1 MSKSVFVAAF
11 ATVLTAWRRHGTGR
25 DVLRTILS
33 LAVVGILALGLAPM
47 ARAQGTDGIT
57 VHCVGV
63 VVTNAASCPPASGAD
78 SHLTIQDAVNHADPG
93 ETVFVGTGIFPE
105 QVLITKPLT
114 LEGDGATLTH
124 IQPGGV
130 TDNTTSLFSGAPI
143 AAILLVDGTTGVAAS
158 DLTIDGSI
166 AAFNACSPGY
176 VGIFYRAS
184 SGVIQATRVTH
195 IHHPAASGCQAVLG
209 IFVQSGNGGPGL
221 NSNVTILQSM
231 VDDYGKNG
239 ITANEP
245 GTFVTVS
252 SNTVMGRGKTFSG
265 DAAQNGVQIGFGA
278 RGLVSGNIISMHDY
292 DPPDFV
298 ACGLLFVQAGGGLG
312 RAKNNTFAMNEQD
325 ICTAGVGPSPN
336 SPFN

>member
-1 MSKSVFVAAF
+1 MSENLK
-11 ATVLTAWRRHGTGR
+11 
-25 DVLRTILS
+25 
-33 LAVVGILALGLAPM
+33 ILAAVSVTAALILLGPAVALAD
-47 ARAQGTDGIT
+47 TDGIT

-63 VVTNAASCPPASGAD
+63 VVTNAAACTGPGTD
-78 SHLTIQDAVNHADPG
+78 SHLTIQDAVNHAEPG
-93 ETVFVGTGIFPE
+93 ETVFVGTGTFPE
-105 QVLITKPLT
+105 QVVITEPLT
-114 LEGDGATLTH
+114 LEGDGATLTA
-124 IQPGGV
+124 IKPISV
-130 TDNTTSLFSGAPI
+130 TANSTSLFSGAPI
-143 AAILLVDGTTGVAAS
+143 AAILLVDGTTGVAVS

-176 VGIFYRAS
+176 VGIFYRAG
-184 SGVIQATRVTH
+184 SGAIQDTHVTH
-195 IHHPAASGCQAVLG
+195 IHHPLASGCQAVLG

-221 NSNVTILQSM
+221 NSNVTILGSM

-252 SNTVMGRGKTFSG
+252 GNTVMGRGKTFSG

-278 RGLVSGNIISMHDY
+278 RGLVSGNTISMHDY

-298 ACGLLFVQAGGGLG
+298 ACGLLFFQAGGGLG
-312 RAKNNTFAMNEQD
+312 RAKTNTFAMNEQD
-325 ICTAGVGPSPN
+325 ICTAGAGPSPH

>member
-1 MSKSVFVAAF
+1 MSCFM
-11 ATVLTAWRRHGTGR
+11 
-25 DVLRTILS
+25 LRTIHS

-47 ARAQGTDGIT
+47 ARAQDTDGIT
-57 VHCVGV
+57 VHCVPP
-63 VVTNAASCPPASGAD
+63 VVTNFSACQDQHPLG
-78 SHLTIQDAVNHADPG
+78 IQDAVDHAEGG
-93 ETVFVGTGIFPE
+93 ETVFVGVGTYFE
-105 QVLITKPLT
+105 QVEIIKPLT
-114 LEGDGATLTH
+114 LEGEGSGFTTIKPLT
-124 IQPGGV
+124 V
-130 TDNTTSLFSGAPI
+130 SANTSSLFSGAPI
-143 AAILLVDGTTGVAAS
+143 AAILLVDGTTGVAVS

-184 SGVIQATRVTH
+184 SGVIQATHVTH
-195 IHHPAASGCQAVLG
+195 IHHPGASGCQAVLG
-209 IFVQSGNGGPGL
+209 IFVQSGKGGPNL

-252 SNTVMGRGKTFSG
+252 SNTVTGRGPTGLG

-278 RGLVSGNIISMHDY
+278 RGLVSGNTISAHY
-292 DPPDFV
+292 YTPPDYV
-298 ACGLLFVQAGGGLG
+298 ACGLLFFQAGGGLG
-312 RAKNNTFAMNEQD
+312 RAKNNNFAANEQD

>member
-1 MSKSVFVAAF
+1 MKIRVGETLKVLAAVSATAALILLGQAVA
-11 ATVLTAWRRHGTGR
+11 
-25 DVLRTILS
+25 
-33 LAVVGILALGLAPM
+33 LAD
-47 ARAQGTDGIT
+47 TDGIT

-63 VVTNAASCPPASGAD
+63 VVTNAAACAGPDAD
-78 SHLTIQDAVNHADPG
+78 SHPTIQSAVNHAEPG
-93 ETVFVGTGIFPE
+93 ETVFVGTGIFAE
-105 QVLITKPLT
+105 QVVITKPLT
-114 LEGDGATLTH
+114 LEGDGAALTF
-124 IQPGGV
+124 IQPV
-130 TDNTTSLFSGAPI
+130 MVAANTSSLFSGAPF
-143 AAILLVDGTTGVAAS
+143 AAILLVDGTTGVAVS
-158 DLTIDGSI
+158 DLTIDGST

-184 SGVIQATRVTH
+184 SGAIQDTHVTH
-195 IHHPAASGCQAVLG
+195 IHHPGASGCQAVLG

-231 VDDYGKNG
+231 IDDYGKNG

-252 SNTVMGRGKTFSG
+252 GNTVMGRGKTFSG

-278 RGLVSGNIISMHDY
+278 RGLVSGNSISMHDY

-298 ACGLLFVQAGGGLG
+298 ACGLLFFQAGGGLG